1 MSNKAPH
8 PKDRAAS
15 TALRRGTR
23 SEIKI
28 TAAPRA
34 PPALLITIVS
44 TVRNEA
50 RNIAHLLDSLVV
62 QEGPIEILIVDSSS
76 EDGTPDI
83 VRQYEK
89 KYDFIHV
96 YFLGGTRGAG
106 RNFGIKHARGEAV
119 AFIDGDAIANP
130 FWIHELREGL
140 QTSDVVAGRSIQ
152 MGYKPFEDLERV
164 ELFVRGVD
172 VTYPSSN
179 LAYKKQVLV
188 EIGGFDEAMV
198 TAEDIDLNL
207 RAVVAGHPILFR
219 PNAIVYH
226 RTRDSYFDFLRQAF
240 WNGVGRKQL
249 TMKHGSLWGAY
260 RPFEMARRK
269 TTFWSLLRLVIALL
283 GYGAY
288 KIFGGRRA

>member
-1 MSNKAPH
+1 MA
-8 PKDRAAS
+8 
-15 TALRRGTR
+15 
-23 SEIKI
+23 
-28 TAAPRA
+28 
-34 PPALLITIVS
+34 PALLISVVT

-62 QEGPIEILIVDSSS
+62 QEGPIEVLIVDASS
-76 EDGTPDI
+76 EDSTPDI

-89 KYDFIHV
+89 KYDFVHL
-96 YFLGGTRGAG
+96 YFRGGTRGAG
-106 RNFGIKHARGEAV
+106 RNHGIKQAHGEAV

-140 QTSDVVAGRSIQ
+140 QHADVVAGRSIQ
-152 MGYKPFEDLERV
+152 IGYRPFEDLERV
-164 ELFVRGVD
+164 ELIVRGID

-179 LAYKKQVLV
+179 LAYKKKVLE
-188 EIGGFDEAMV
+188 EIGGFDERFD

-207 RAVVAGHPILFR
+207 RAVLAGHPIAFR
-219 PNAIVYH
+219 PNAIIYH

-249 TMKHGSLWGAY
+249 TLKHGTLWSAY

-269 TTFWSLLRLVIALL
+269 TTFWSLLRLATALL

-288 KIFGGRRA
+288 KVFGRKAPR